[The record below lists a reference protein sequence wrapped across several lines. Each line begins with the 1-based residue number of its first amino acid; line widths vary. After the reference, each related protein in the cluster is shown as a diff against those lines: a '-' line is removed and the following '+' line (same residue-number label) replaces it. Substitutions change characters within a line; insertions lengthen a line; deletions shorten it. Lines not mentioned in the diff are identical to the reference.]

1 MGKPNQWYQKF
12 MNMFISDDSHT
23 TYIPEM
29 NEGDTYKNSIVIDK
43 ERQHLYTYDKD
54 GKLIFHTPVS
64 TGYNRGD
71 KTKKGDWKT
80 PVGKFNISR
89 YEDYRD
95 SKVFGAPYFW
105 RLGGTGFQGI
115 GIHGD
120 AHQPELIGLPASHGC
135 VRMPCDSISSFQ
147 KKAKPYVGQTVYI
160 LNEDGEYEK

>member
-1 MGKPNQWYQKF
+1 
-12 MNMFISDDSHT
+12 MFISDDSHT
-23 TYIPEM
+23 TYVPEM

-95 SKVFGAPYFW
+95 PKVFGAPYFW
-105 RLGGTGFQGI
+105 RLGGTGF
-115 GIHGD
+115 
-120 AHQPELIGLPASHGC
+120 
-135 VRMPCDSISSFQ
+135 
-147 KKAKPYVGQTVYI
+147 
-160 LNEDGEYEK
+160 